1 MPNIKIVTDS
11 TAGLT
16 TKEIENFN
24 ITVLPLTVSLN
35 GEEWV
40 PDENMDYEGFIDQME
55 AAKELPRTSQPAIGK
70 MVEALENLTADGSS
84 VIVISLTEKLSGTVT
99 TFQQAADMVSGDVTV
114 VDSKFISRAL
124 AFQVIEAGEM
134 AKAGATKE
142 AILERV
148 KFIQE
153 HTKLFIVVLNLDN
166 LAKGGRIGKMTSA
179 IGHLLSIKLIAEL
192 GEGGLEAK
200 AKVRSEKQIIKFF
213 NSHFECVTENVKY
226 IDMMHAMNNEL
237 SEKVANSIKVIKPQ
251 IKEIPQFF
259 VDPIIATHA
268 GKGAVAVMYCT
279 E

>member
-166 LAKGGRIGKMTSA
+166 LA
-179 IGHLLSIKLIAEL
+179 
-192 GEGGLEAK
+192 
-200 AKVRSEKQIIKFF
+200 
-213 NSHFECVTENVKY
+213 
-226 IDMMHAMNNEL
+226 
-237 SEKVANSIKVIKPQ
+237 
-251 IKEIPQFF
+251 
-259 VDPIIATHA
+259 
-268 GKGAVAVMYCT
+268 
-279 E
+279 